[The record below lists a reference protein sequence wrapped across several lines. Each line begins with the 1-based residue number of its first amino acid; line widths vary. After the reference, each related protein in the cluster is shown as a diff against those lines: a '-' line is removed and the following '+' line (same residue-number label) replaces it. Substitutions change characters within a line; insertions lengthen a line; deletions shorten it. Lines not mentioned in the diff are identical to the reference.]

1 VTILVVGVSHRSAPL
16 SVLERVALD
25 ADGVGKL
32 VDDVSGAEFVSEVA
46 VVSTCNRVE
55 VYAEVDRFHGSV
67 EVLSESLA
75 ARAGAAPEEVAPYLY
90 VHYDEGAVAHLFSV
104 AAGLDS
110 MVVGESQILGQ
121 VREALRRG
129 QDAGTVETSL
139 NSVLQHALRVGKRAH
154 AETGIDRAGQS
165 LVSVALDE
173 VGGDL
178 AGRRVLVVGAGSMA
192 GLAVATAARR
202 GARDIVVAN
211 RSVDAA
217 RRLAETA
224 AGSAVP
230 LSGLATEI
238 AAADV
243 VISCTGATGLMVGR
257 DALGARDAGRPLTIL
272 DLALPHDVDPAVAGL
287 PGVTLVSIRDIAEHL
302 TGADALDVDA
312 VRRIVADEVAAHST
326 ARRAAAVTPTV
337 VALRS
342 LATDVVDAE
351 LQRLDARLRELDPAV
366 RSEIEQ
372 CVRRVAHKLVHAP
385 TVRVK
390 ELAGDTATVS
400 YADAL
405 AALFSLDPAAVDAVT
420 RADNPVAQAD
430 NPVTQADPREG
441 M

>member
-1 VTILVVGVSHRSAPL
+1 
-16 SVLERVALD
+16 
-25 ADGVGKL
+25 
-32 VDDVSGAEFVSEVA
+32 
-46 VVSTCNRVE
+46 
-55 VYAEVDRFHGSV
+55 
-67 EVLSESLA
+67 
-75 ARAGAAPEEVAPYLY
+75 
-90 VHYDEGAVAHLFSV
+90 
-104 AAGLDS
+104 
-110 MVVGESQILGQ
+110 
-121 VREALRRG
+121 
-129 QDAGTVETSL
+129 
-139 NSVLQHALRVGKRAH
+139 
-154 AETGIDRAGQS
+154 
-165 LVSVALDE
+165 
-173 VGGDL
+173 
-178 AGRRVLVVGAGSMA
+178 MA

>member
-1 VTILVVGVSHRSAPL
+1 
-16 SVLERVALD
+16 
-25 ADGVGKL
+25 
-32 VDDVSGAEFVSEVA
+32 
-46 VVSTCNRVE
+46 
-55 VYAEVDRFHGSV
+55 
-67 EVLSESLA
+67 
-75 ARAGAAPEEVAPYLY
+75 
-90 VHYDEGAVAHLFSV
+90 
-104 AAGLDS
+104 
-110 MVVGESQILGQ
+110 
-121 VREALRRG
+121 
-129 QDAGTVETSL
+129 
-139 NSVLQHALRVGKRAH
+139 
-154 AETGIDRAGQS
+154 
-165 LVSVALDE
+165 
-173 VGGDL
+173 
-178 AGRRVLVVGAGSMA
+178 
-192 GLAVATAARR
+192 
-202 GARDIVVAN
+202 
-211 RSVDAA
+211 
-217 RRLAETA
+217 
-224 AGSAVP
+224 
-230 LSGLATEI
+230 
-238 AAADV
+238 
-243 VISCTGATGLMVGR
+243 MVGR
-257 DALGARDAGRPLTIL
+257 DALGARDAGRPLTIV